1 MVATT
6 LRRETLSFLF
16 AMLKKE
22 SGLILD
28 DSKIYLVES
37 RLEPIAKAEGF
48 GSIDELTRRLQHD
61 AAPSLRRRVIEA
73 MTTNETS
80 FFRDITPFTVLKS
93 AVLPKLIKANEGAK
107 RLRIWS
113 GACSTG
119 QEAYSI
125 AFSVGDTSELSGWD
139 VKILGTDIAE
149 KVLERATAGVYTQH
163 EVQRGLGVAYLVRF
177 FTQQGTDWAIKP
189 EIKRMVEFR
198 QLNVLHDFARFGP
211 FDVIFFRNILI
222 YFDAS
227 TKKQIL
233 ERIAGVLSPSGVL
246 FLGGTET
253 PLGITDRWVRV
264 KLDQGVV
271 YKRCDAPA

>member
-1 MVATT
+1 MVSRDA
-6 LRRETLSFLF
+6 LSFLF
-16 AMLKKE
+16 GMLKKE

-28 DSKIYLVES
+28 DSKTYLVET

-48 GSIDELTRRLQHD
+48 SSIDELARRLQQD
-61 AAPSLRRRVIEA
+61 AATPLRRKVIEA

-80 FFRDITPFTVLKS
+80 FFRDLTPFTVLKN
-93 AVLPKLIKANEGAK
+93 AVLPGLVKANEKSK
-107 RLRIWS
+107 RIRIWS

-125 AFSVGDTSELSGWD
+125 AFSVSDVPELTGWD
-139 VKILGTDIAE
+139 VKIVGTDIAE
-149 KVLERATAGVYTQH
+149 KVVERAKTGVYTQH
-163 EVQRGLGVAYLVRF
+163 EVQRGLGVSYLVRF
-177 FTQQGTDWAIKP
+177 FTQQGADWAVNP
-189 EIKRMVEFR
+189 EIRRMVQFR
-198 QLNVLHDFARFGP
+198 QLNVLNEFSTVGP

-222 YFDAS
+222 YFDSS

-233 ERIAGVLSPSGVL
+233 ERMAGVLSPSGVL

-271 YKRCDAPA
+271 YKRRDAPA